1 MNNIIIAIKDSAPLL
16 LIIVLVMF
24 IVFRSQRKKSNARQ
38 KMLNSIINGDKII
51 TIGGIIATIITINK
65 NDIITIKTAN
75 NTNIDLK
82 RDAIY
87 MIVKDDTN
95 KNNN

>member
-1 MNNIIIAIKDSAPLL
+1 MNNIIIAIKDSAPFI
-16 LIIVLVMF
+16 LIIILVMF
-24 IVFRSQRKKSNARQ
+24 IIFRSQRKKNNIRQ

-51 TIGGIIATIITINK
+51 TIGGILATIIAINK

-75 NTNIDLK
+75 DTKIDLK

-87 MIVKDDTN
+87 MIVKNDD
-95 KNNN
+95 